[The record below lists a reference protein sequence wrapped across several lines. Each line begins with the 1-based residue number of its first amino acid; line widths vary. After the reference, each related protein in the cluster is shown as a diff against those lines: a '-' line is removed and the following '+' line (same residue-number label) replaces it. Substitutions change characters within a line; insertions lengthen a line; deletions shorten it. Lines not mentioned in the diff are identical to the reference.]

1 MAQQRDSISSKKSQ
15 KELRKNKDPEK
26 GDIYSE
32 LAEHL
37 NIKTLFSNPPLNQK
51 AFYAQATHAIV
62 NEILSEI
69 ND

>member
-1 MAQQRDSISSKKSQ
+1 MYPEIANFVQLVS
-15 KELRKNKDPEK
+15 PEK

-37 NIKTLFSNPPLNQK
+37 NIITLFSNPPLNQK
-51 AFYAQATHAIV
+51 AFYAQATQAIV